1 MSVRITSLQN
11 YNSSNIV
18 FANPDLYGLIPANPA
33 LSASDLKNRGIT
45 KNGNYY
51 LNVGFSNA
59 TIQAYVNFT
68 YAGGPYILAMHVKNS
83 GTEWAY
89 DSTIWTSNTS
99 AGSTLA
105 IDPNSNTNQIS
116 QAFYSLETNRT
127 GMAVHQDIPE
137 YFNFID
143 HPLKNCSALAGG
155 AGGALAAVTPSGG
168 VIPANVNITGNT
180 SAIANGWF
188 NGAAA
193 GGFSKSNLGST
204 YYRYGWQHG
213 VPDPSTY
220 GYARF
225 GWTADQDSS
234 DSRDRFMGIGIK
246 NGGSGPLG
254 SFSASAGGGNYATG
268 EVDNL
273 RAFLYIKN

>member
-1 MSVRITSLQN
+1 MSFSILSKQR
-11 YNSSNIV
+11 YNQRNLSWIDPAS
-18 FANPDLYGLIPANPA
+18 YGLSSANPA
-33 LSASDLKNRGIT
+33 LSATDLKNRGIT
-45 KNGNYY
+45 QNGNYY
-51 LNVGFSNA
+51 LSIGFSNA

-68 YAGGPYILAMHVKNS
+68 YAGGPYILAMQIKNS

-105 IDPNSNTNQIS
+105 IDPQSNTNQIS
-116 QAFYSLETNRT
+116 QAFYSLPTSRT
-127 GMAVHQDIPE
+127 GLAFHLDVPE

-143 HPLKNCSALAGG
+143 HSSANCSALAQG
-155 AGGALAAVTPSGG
+155 AAGALTAVTPSGAT
-168 VIPANVNITGNT
+168 IQANVNITGNT
-180 SAIANGWF
+180 AAIANGWF

-193 GGFSKSNLGST
+193 GGFTKNNLGST

-213 VPDPSTY
+213 VPDPSGF

-225 GWTADQDSS
+225 GWTADQDAS
-234 DSRDRFMGIGIK
+234 DSRDRFLGIGIK

-254 SFSASAGGGNYATG
+254 SFSASAGGGNYAG
-268 EVDNL
+268 AEVDNI

>member
-1 MSVRITSLQN
+1 MSVRTASLQR
-11 YNSSNIV
+11 YNGANIN
-18 FANPDLYGLIPANPA
+18 FRNLALLGTLQDPAT
-33 LSASDLKNRGIT
+33 SASELQSYGIT
-45 KNGNYY
+45 TNGNYY
-51 LNVGFSNA
+51 LNIGTANT

-68 YAGGPYILAMHVKNS
+68 YAGGPYVLVMQVKNS

-105 IDPNSNTNQIS
+105 IDPSSNTNQIS
-116 QAFYSLETNRT
+116 QAFFSLRTNRT

-143 HPLKNCSALAGG
+143 HSTANCFALAQG
-155 AGGALAAVTPSGG
+155 AGGTLTSITPNGST
-168 VIPANVNITGNT
+168 VSANLNITGST
-180 SAIANGWF
+180 ASIANGWF

-193 GGFSKSNLGST
+193 GGFTKNNLGST

-213 VPDPSTY
+213 VPDPSGY
-220 GYARF
+220 GYVRF
-225 GWTADQDSS
+225 GWSADLDSS
-234 DSRDRFMGIGIK
+234 DSRDRFLGIGIK

-254 SFSASAGGGNYATG
+254 SFSASAGGGNYSTG
-268 EVDNL
+268 ETDNI
-273 RAFLYIKN
+273 RMFLYVKN